1 MDAILSKNGH
11 SKDIKTMK
19 QNENNEGVQN
29 RNVKLGIGKA
39 KDMFQGQPLRL
50 PYSSNSWINLFHKH
64 DGQCTYQHN
73 TLEKLL
79 KYCEIVC

>member
-50 PYSSNSWINLFHKH
+50 PYSSN
-64 DGQCTYQHN
+64 Y
-73 TLEKLL
+73 
-79 KYCEIVC
+79 